1 MNTQCE
7 TAQSAHAFCYIT
19 GISGMVSTAIV
30 AMPALHL
37 NRGACTLSPKPQQ
50 NHLLACLPEAVQ
62 ERLSPNLELVPMKLG
77 QVVYEAGEI
86 MAHAYFPVDC
96 IISLLYVMA
105 DGDSSET
112 AMVGNEGMVG
122 VSLFMGSNAT
132 TGRAV
137 VQSDGHAFRLRAAL
151 LKQEFK
157 HSDALQHLLLRY
169 TQALLTQITQTAACN
184 KHHSVPQ
191 QLCRWLLLGLDR
203 LPSNKMM
210 MTQGLIANML
220 GVRREG
226 VTDAAGTLQAAGL
239 INYDQG
245 TMTVL
250 DRPRLE
256 QQACECYFVVK
267 KEFDRLLPDATA
279 S

>member
-1 MNTQCE
+1 MSDQ
-7 TAQSAHAFCYIT
+7 
-19 GISGMVSTAIV
+19 
-30 AMPALHL
+30 
-37 NRGACTLSPKPQQ
+37 PQK
-50 NHLLACLPEAVQ
+50 NHLLACLPEADL
-62 ERLSPNLELVPMKLG
+62 ERLFPNLELVPMHLG
-77 QVVYEAGEI
+77 QVVYESGATLQY
-86 MAHAYFPVDC
+86 AYFPIDC

-105 DGDSSET
+105 DGDSSEV

-122 VSLFMGSNAT
+122 VSLFMGGEAT

-137 VQSDGHAFRLRAAL
+137 VQSDGHAFRLKGAV

-157 HSDALQHLLLRY
+157 RSSALQHLLLRY
-169 TQALLTQITQTAACN
+169 TQALLTQMTQTAACN

-203 LPSNKMM
+203 LPNNKFM

-226 VTDAAGTLQAAGL
+226 VTDATDVLQTAGL
-239 INYDQG
+239 IRYNHG
-245 TMTVL
+245 SFTVL
-250 DRPRLE
+250 NRARLE
-256 QQACECYFVVK
+256 QAACECYAVVK
-267 KEFDRLLPDATA
+267 REFDRLLPDVVA

>member
-1 MNTQCE
+1 MS
-7 TAQSAHAFCYIT
+7 AQ
-19 GISGMVSTAIV
+19 
-30 AMPALHL
+30 PQK
-37 NRGACTLSPKPQQ
+37 NR
-50 NHLLACLPEAVQ
+50 LLACLPDVEL
-62 ERLSPNLELVPMKLG
+62 ERLSPHLELVSMKLG
-77 QVVYEAGEI
+77 QVVYEADVSLPY
-86 MAHAYFPVDC
+86 AYFPIDC

-122 VSLFMGSNAT
+122 ISLFMGGDAT
-132 TGRAV
+132 SGRAV
-137 VQSDGHAFRLRAAL
+137 VQSDGHAFRMKGAL
-151 LKQEFK
+151 LKREFK
-157 HSDALQHLLLRY
+157 RAGALQRLLLRY
-169 TQALLTQITQTAACN
+169 TQALLTQTSQTAACN

-203 LPSNKMM
+203 LPDNKLM

-226 VTDAAGTLQAAGL
+226 VTDATGVLQAAGL
-239 INYDQG
+239 ISYDHG

-256 QQACECYFVVK
+256 QAACECYSVVK
-267 KEFDRLLPDATA
+267 REFDRLLPDVTA
-279 S
+279 A